1 MPSTKQEAL
10 ADLMHWLICL
20 SRGPQSY
27 GFFKRL
33 FRRRDYQRVLDDL
46 YLIHKIP
53 LSILDSEFTR
63 NDLDF
68 LNWGVSSYVA
78 KVGHGIDSRT
88 ASNLISVFDAV
99 PDELQDEVRWSPPD
113 WLVAIAKQ
121 NSNNHPE
128 ANTAAQTTASS
139 SSGL

>member
-27 GFFKRL
+27 GLLQRL
-33 FRRRDYQRVLDDL
+33 FRRRDYQRVLENL

-53 LSILDSEFTR
+53 FSILDSEFTR

-68 LNWGVSSYVA
+68 INWGVSSYVA
-78 KVGHGIDSRT
+78 KVGHEIDSRT
-88 ASNLISVFDAV
+88 ASCLISVFDAV
-99 PDELQDEVRWSPPD
+99 PEELRDEVHWSPPD
-113 WLVAIAKQ
+113 WLVAIARQ
-121 NSNNHPE
+121 NWNTHPE
-128 ANTAAQTTASS
+128 ANTAAQTTASP